1 MLKNIR
7 QLLPEGR
14 PPHGFGYGKKAA
26 KEAAYA
32 AQQKRRREK
41 RMVIAAGAASAAAFM
56 TWTLWQNTAL
66 MLREISVTDDSIPEA
81 FPVSASLRFPIF
93 TTPCTGKK
101 MKNWSGW

>member
-1 MLKNIR
+1 
-7 QLLPEGR
+7 
-14 PPHGFGYGKKAA
+14 
-26 KEAAYA
+26 
-32 AQQKRRREK
+32 
-41 RMVIAAGAASAAAFM
+41 MVIAAGAASAAAFM

-81 FPVSASLRFPIF
+81 FSGLRIAQISIF